1 MPELPACNRL
11 RKVLILTPAELIG
24 RKLVSMISRPETPK
38 GLTDAADLRRLLLT
52 FPELQTEEGP
62 VAETLRGMQTPD
74 EAFLAWRDLVGE
86 EILPEDDEAGF

>member
-11 RKVLILTPAELIG
+11 RKILILTPAELIG
-24 RKLVSMISRPETPK
+24 RKLMSMINRPTTPK

-52 FPELQTEEGP
+52 FPELQAEDGP
-62 VAETLRGMQTPD
+62 VAEALRGMQAPD